1 MSRFRT
7 KQKRT
12 VPYINT
18 SSLPDIIF
26 MILFF
31 FMVTSQLKE
40 INPKIKVN
48 LPTSS
53 ESKKLKKQ
61 SIRSYIYIGFNNN
74 QKTVIQLNN
83 NIATLNDIPDFIKKE
98 REQLS
103 VENKNNLIVTL
114 KIDKKVPMGIVKDV
128 KNKLRE
134 CDALVI
140 NYANKEINN

>member
-1 MSRFRT
+1 
-7 KQKRT
+7 
-12 VPYINT
+12 
-18 SSLPDIIF
+18 
-26 MILFF
+26 
-31 FMVTSQLKE
+31 MVTSQLKE